1 MLDIGKRLILALF
14 ILPLL
19 YELNNCERKLGIGM
33 YYMNY
38 TAGPKYNFSVFNYK
52 FYNVDNKIVIYVEFK
67 LYEDTHFTADIKLDM
82 LRANDKK
89 MNLLNTHQDGCN
101 LFSGVHNSRLLKII
115 SDQIVHVTNLP
126 LKCPLLANKL
136 YIVNNYTL
144 TADPLPSFIQPLHW
158 VIQTKFKLNK
168 KYVGYMLLQG
178 NIYKLKEVSPKLK
191 S

>member
-1 MLDIGKRLILALF
+1 MLEDRKIFVKVLL

-19 YELNNCERKLGIGM
+19 HKLNNCERNLGIGM

-38 TAGPKYNFSVFNYK
+38 TAGPKYNFSVFNYN
-52 FYNVDNKIVIYVEFK
+52 YYSVDNKIVIYVEFK
-67 LYEDTHFTADIKLDM
+67 LYEDTYFTADIKLDM
-82 LRANDKK
+82 LRANNKK
-89 MNLLNTHQDGCN
+89 MNLLNTHQDGCK
-101 LFSGVHNSRLLKII
+101 LFSGLSNSRLLKII
-115 SDQIVHVTNLP
+115 SDQIVQVTNIP

-158 VIQTKFKLNK
+158 VIQTKFKLNN
-168 KYVGYMLLQG
+168 KYVGYMILQG
-178 NIYKLKEVSPKLK
+178 NIYKLKKVSSKVK